1 MSFVTKME
9 EQKNNFPCQD
19 KPHTPP
25 FKIPK
30 KKTNSLSEAV
40 KVSSPLSRS
49 ELQNSPTQEKHRAS
63 SYSEYNRTRNYDS
76 FIYYSSN
83 RCSSRRSLTPT
94 NFPNRL
100 EQQRSLTSSPVQQ
113 SVSSGEQSRSSVFA
127 SSSGCSQEPEGN
139 QKRDNSKKNE
149 KNIDRLSVGLEEG
162 KDLDFVNRRRKCSSP
177 PAEKHKP
184 FCIETTTQLSKE
196 LTCKTSTT
204 STSSK
209 SSFEKIY
216 FLRNN
221 YPTTI
226 QLQLNTSQHLNAD
239 QKEIISSS
247 NMDLPFDGTKD
258 PGLEN
263 CSKAG
268 RCKISTENILKTS
281 ANIGTDKLKP
291 REKLLSTR
299 RFRERPYCKK
309 TSSNKVEPIVL
320 SSDEDETST
329 DLENMDNLDSPASQD
344 CLPDKME
351 AELNSK
357 PLLSEKQMS
366 QEGEQTTEQPMKE
379 DEQLYSGNMRP
390 LSSNKDEEMSSV
402 LEIAFKTVYIGR
414 KKGRSKG
421 CAKFSSTSVDIPLHE
436 AISNTL
442 TLCIDC
448 CHLRKCGLWTNISE
462 MPVMSSAF
470 IFLWMAKD
478 YVPEIQKQLQCPV
491 SSPPGKANEFIFLE
505 LCRPLTDKEEG
516 KLCEFMWKWSID
528 NRHPELSDLLPWEE
542 ANTLLKDLSKDECS
556 FLSSCNISCYEE
568 KSTPTDVMQKP
579 QESNVTIFKNSYTL
593 MRKCNLNS
601 YAVSLI
607 PKPGG
612 GWQEIKA
619 KGNVQK
625 LIVYPP
631 PPTKGG
637 LGVTQEDLECL
648 EHGEFLNDVIIDF
661 YLKYLL
667 LEKIPQHLVERSH
680 IFSSFF
686 FRCLTRTENNLTD
699 ENPDTLPA
707 QRRHHGVRT
716 WTRHVDIFGKDFIFV
731 PVNEESHWYLA
742 VICFPWLEKAIY
754 EERKLSDE
762 PQHLVEAEELD
773 DPARKS
779 TVIVFNDAYSRKQEL
794 SGTHSPQS
802 EGNDQHTSEA
812 VSSASKILKGPSE
825 KQSGK
830 AKTCKRPCIL
840 IFDSLKASS
849 VQNTVHVLREYL
861 EVEWNVK
868 RKSFRE
874 FSRSNMR
881 DFYPRVPKQD
891 NSSDC
896 GVYLLQYVESFFQRP
911 IPSFEPPM
919 HLEHWFPRHVV
930 RSKREEIRNLILRLH
945 LQQIRGNKS

>member
-1 MSFVTKME
+1 ME
-9 EQKNNFPCQD
+9 EQKNKSPCHD
-19 KPHTPP
+19 KGPTPP

-30 KKTNSLSEAV
+30 KKSNSLSEAV
-40 KVSSPLSRS
+40 KVSSPLSQS
-49 ELQNSPTQEKHRAS
+49 EFQKSLTQEKHRTS
-63 SYSEYNRTRNYDS
+63 SYSEYNISRNYDS
-76 FIYYSSN
+76 FIYYSST
-83 RCSSRRSLTPT
+83 RYLSRRSLTPT
-94 NFPNRL
+94 NPSNRHD
-100 EQQRSLTSSPVQQ
+100 QHRSLTRSPFQQ
-113 SVSSGEQSRSSVFA
+113 SLPSGEESKSSVFPSA
-127 SSSGCSQEPEGN
+127 SGCSQELEGN
-139 QKRDNSKKNE
+139 QKSDNSKQNE
-149 KNIDRLSVGLEEG
+149 KYVDSSSLGLEGG
-162 KDLDFVNRRRKCSSP
+162 KDLELVNRRRKCSSP
-177 PAEKHKP
+177 PAEKYRT
-184 FCIETTTQLSKE
+184 FSIEKTTPLSE
-196 LTCKTSTT
+196 LSCRSSPS

-209 SSFEKIY
+209 SSSEKIY
-216 FLRNN
+216 FLRKK
-221 YPTTI
+221 YPSKI
-226 QLQLNTSQHLNAD
+226 QLELNISQPLNAD
-239 QKEIISSS
+239 QKEIISSFS
-247 NMDLPFDGTKD
+247 MDVPFSDTKN

-263 CSKAG
+263 CSKAEH
-268 RCKISTENILKTS
+268 RT
-281 ANIGTDKLKP
+281 NIGTDKLKP
-291 REKLLSTR
+291 REKLFNTR
-299 RFRERPYCKK
+299 RFRERPCCKK
-309 TSSNKVEPIVL
+309 PSSNKVEPIVL
-320 SSDEDETST
+320 SSDEDESST
-329 DLENMDNLDSPASQD
+329 DLENMEDLDSSTSQE
-344 CLPDKME
+344 CLPDKKE
-351 AELNSK
+351 PELNSK
-357 PLLSEKQMS
+357 PLLSEKRIS
-366 QEGEQTTEQPMKE
+366 QEEQTTEQHMKE
-379 DEQLYSGNMRP
+379 EEQRCRSVMRQI
-390 LSSNKDEEMSSV
+390 SSDKHEEISSV

-421 CAKFSSTSVDIPLHE
+421 CAKFSSTSVEIPLYE
-436 AISNTL
+436 AISSTL

-462 MPVMSSAF
+462 MPLMSSAF

-478 YVPEIQKQLQCPV
+478 YVPEIQKQLHNPA

-505 LCRPLTDKEEG
+505 LCRPLTDKEED
-516 KLCEFMWKWSID
+516 KLCEFMVKWSMY

-568 KSTPTDVMQKP
+568 KSTQTDTKQKS

-612 GWQEIKA
+612 EWQEIKV
-619 KGNVQK
+619 KGTVQK

-686 FRCLTRTENNLTD
+686 FRCLTRTESNLTD
-699 ENPDTLPA
+699 ENPDTSPA
-707 QRRHHGVRT
+707 QRRHRGVRT
-716 WTRHVDIFGKDFIFV
+716 WTRHVDIFEKDFIFV

-742 VICFPWLEKAIY
+742 VICFPWLEKAVY
-754 EERKLSDE
+754 EERKFSNE
-762 PQHLVEAEELD
+762 PQYPVKAEEQE

-779 TVIVFNDAYSRKQEL
+779 TVIVFNDAYGKKEEL
-794 SGTHSPQS
+794 SGNGSPHS
-802 EGNDQHTSEA
+802 EGNDRHTSEA
-812 VSSASKILKGPSE
+812 ASPASKISKGQPE

-830 AKTCKRPCIL
+830 TKTCKRPCIL

-849 VQNTVHVLREYL
+849 AQNTVHVLREYL

-868 RKSFRE
+868 RKTSRE
-874 FSRSNMR
+874 FSRSSMR

-896 GVYLLQYVESFFQRP
+896 GVYLLQYVESFFQSP
-911 IPSFEPPM
+911 IPSFEPPLHM
-919 HLEHWFPRHVV
+919 EQWFPRHVV

-945 LQQIRGNKS
+945 LQQSRRNNS